1 MMWLL
6 LLILSMQPV
15 MGQKIFESFDLDG
28 TMRYV
33 GTTTYDFDVDVA
45 TIPSFKI
52 HKIKGDISIKGIPG
66 MTVHIEEKVRIR
78 AATKMQAVNQFE
90 EYRATVMQKADGN
103 VVEVIGAGHW
113 PSRIDFS
120 YVITTPANISVL
132 AYTSGGD
139 IELRNITGQIEV
151 KTSGGDLDLGN
162 IIGKLTAKTS
172 GGDIDLSHGQG
183 NLFLSTSG
191 GDIVIANTEGKI
203 NAHTS
208 GGDIEVN
215 YNSGDVMVS
224 TSGGD
229 IKLYSIQGKQVSGR
243 TSGGDI
249 DAEDI
254 TAELNVQTSGGD
266 LNIEDT
272 RGTVK
277 ASTSGGDIDIS
288 NIFGAA
294 DVITSGG
301 SIVGGGL
308 YGKINARTSG
318 GDIEIEKS
326 FDPSLP
332 DHSVTLKNSNGN
344 IYLTLPEKFPGNFD
358 VVVKG
363 GYSLGVIDS
372 EFPLTIT
379 RKQNEV
385 RGMGNIGSG
394 HYLIRLGTYN
404 GQIVIEKD

>member
-1 MMWLL
+1 MRWLI
-6 LLILSMQPV
+6 LLIFSTQLV
-15 MGQKIFESFDLDG
+15 LGQKIFESFDLDG
-28 TMRYV
+28 TMRYT

-52 HKIKGDISIKGIPG
+52 HKIKGDITIKGVPG
-66 MTVHIEEKVRIR
+66 MTIHIEEKVRVR
-78 AATKMQAVNQFE
+78 AATKLQALNQFE
-90 EYRATVMQKADGN
+90 EYRATVMQKVDGN
-103 VVEVIGAGHW
+103 VVEVVGSGHW

-139 IELRNITGQIEV
+139 IEIRNITGQV
-151 KTSGGDLDLGN
+151 DLKTSGGDLDLSN

-172 GGDIDLSHGQG
+172 GGDIELSHGQG

-191 GDIVIANTEGKI
+191 GDLVISDTEGKI

-215 YNSGDVMVS
+215 YNLGDVIVS

-229 IKLYSIQGKQVSGR
+229 IELYSIQGKQVSGR

-249 DAEDI
+249 DAKDI
-254 TAELNVQTSGGD
+254 TAELNIRTSGGD
-266 LNIEDT
+266 LDIEDI
-272 RGTVK
+272 RGPVK

-288 NIFGAA
+288 NVFGA
-294 DVITSGG
+294 VVVSTSGG
-301 SIVGGGL
+301 SIVGDGL

-318 GDIEIEKS
+318 GDIEIEKAY
-326 FDPSLP
+326 DPSLP
-332 DHSVTLKNSNGN
+332 AHDITLKNSNGN
-344 IYLTLPEKFPGNFD
+344 IYLVLPEEFSGNFD

-363 GYSLGVIDS
+363 SYSLGVIDS
-372 EFPLTIT
+372 EFPITIT

-385 RGMGNIGSG
+385 RGMGTIGSG
-394 HYLIRLGTYN
+394 LYLIKLGTYN